1 MLVRI
6 GLSLGLLVGV
16 MLGIM
21 MMVRILYVR
30 IVSILVCH
38 VPLHPVAPAATP
50 SSSDNPTQ
58 QQTYAAA

>member
-21 MMVRILYVR
+21 MMGLYNYAGHVHHSVR
-30 IVSILVCH
+30 
-38 VPLHPVAPAATP
+38 PVQPI
-50 SSSDNPTQ
+50 
-58 QQTYAAA
+58 

>member
-6 GLSLGLLVGV
+6 GFYLGLVVGV

-38 VPLHPVAPAATP
+38 VPLHPVVPAAIAY
-50 SSSDNPTQ
+50 SSDKPTQ
-58 QQTYAAA
+58 PPTYAGV